1 MTISSTSLS
10 GVTPPAIQSEVSSA
24 ERRSRWFEVFLVLA
38 ISLGLPLLN
47 SLYLLKNAPA
57 VALRMT
63 TLRSLYGIAHE
74 GLSLMLLAYVLSR
87 RKLRLRDLGLRWSKR
102 DVIPSFVVTILSA
115 VAYIAGALL
124 LQLAHYGLFGTISR
138 GPHAERFFAG
148 PTIAAVPFML
158 LNPFFEELIVRAYLM
173 REIKALTGSTAM
185 SVISSVVLQASYHLY
200 YGWFGA
206 LAIACLFLVFALY
219 YARSG
224 RAVPI
229 VFAHAAFDLYA
240 LFRLM

>member
-1 MTISSTSLS
+1 
-10 GVTPPAIQSEVSSA
+10 V
-24 ERRSRWFEVFLVLA
+24 
-38 ISLGLPLLN
+38 
-47 SLYLLKNAPA
+47 
-57 VALRMT
+57 
-63 TLRSLYGIAHE
+63 
-74 GLSLMLLAYVLSR
+74 
-87 RKLRLRDLGLRWSKR
+87 
-102 DVIPSFVVTILSA
+102 
-115 VAYIAGALL
+115 L
-124 LQLAHYGLFGTISR
+124 LQLLHYSLFGTVSR
-138 GPHAERFFAG
+138 GPHAERFFTD

-200 YGWFGA
+200 YGWLGA
-206 LAIACLFLVFALY
+206 LAIACLFLVFAVY

-240 LFRLM
+240 LVRMM